1 MHCCSAECS
10 FAVESYTK
18 NRRSDALICEMEVS
32 QGLPNP
38 TNPRFITYGVELG
51 PPSPLIND
59 LLETHE
65 GHNPRRKRWSRE
77 VIKIE
82 YVAKKSSKRQFRLKN
97 SKCNYRDSASCTD
110 GKHLVARV
118 TVTRDL

>member
-1 MHCCSAECS
+1 
-10 FAVESYTK
+10 
-18 NRRSDALICEMEVS
+18 
-32 QGLPNP
+32 LPNP

-77 VIKIE
+77 VIKNR
-82 YVAKKSSKRQFRLKN
+82 V
-97 SKCNYRDSASCTD
+97 C
-110 GKHLVARV
+110 GKGIFEAAIPP
-118 TVTRDL
+118 